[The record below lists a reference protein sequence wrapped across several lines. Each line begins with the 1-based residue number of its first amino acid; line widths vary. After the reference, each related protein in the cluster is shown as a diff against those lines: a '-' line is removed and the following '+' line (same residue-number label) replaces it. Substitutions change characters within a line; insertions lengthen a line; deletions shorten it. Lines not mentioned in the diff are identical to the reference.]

1 MDIKIRHINRSSIVE
16 LIIITNNTTII
27 ETITNLKGKVDEN
40 LIESL
45 KNIVNE
51 LEEHNEMIKNK

>member
-1 MDIKIRHINRSSIVE
+1 MDIKIRHINRPSIIE
-16 LIIITNNTTII
+16 LIIITDNTTII

-51 LEEHNEMIKNK
+51 LEEHNEIIKN

>member
-1 MDIKIRHINRSSIVE
+1 MDIKIRHINRHSIIE
-16 LIIITNNTTII
+16 LIIITDNTTII

-51 LEEHNEMIKNK
+51 LEEHNEIIKN